1 MDKPRLHMVGVIVI
15 DWNHF
20 TQTPIYLFGKP
31 LKEVGVA
38 LKVATGYQYDNEHFR
53 VAFER
58 AEFAFSIL
66 QEMAAL
72 GSPRYKEIVASV
84 PGAHLGP
91 NGGNAYTLRLWNFE
105 GVEALFEKTFACECG
120 SPLPADVSREAAEAL
135 RLYGGGIRTCS
146 DCGSRT
152 NANSGRH
159 YFAGIYCQ
167 ACWEGSAGQH
177 KGRGGW
183 KKVEANETYD

>member
-1 MDKPRLHMVGVIVI
+1 MDKAKLHMVGVIVI

-20 TQTPIYLFGKP
+20 TQAPIYLFGKP
-31 LKEVGVA
+31 LKEVGIA

-58 AEFAFSIL
+58 AEFAFNVQ
-66 QEMAAL
+66 QETAAL
-72 GSPRYKEIVASV
+72 GSPKYKEIVASV

-105 GVEALFEKTFACECG
+105 GVEALFEKTFACEYDKPVPVEVC
-120 SPLPADVSREAAEAL
+120 SEAAEAL
-135 RLYGGGIRTCS
+135 RLYGRGIRDCS

-152 NANSGRH
+152 DAKSDRR
-159 YFAGIYCQ
+159 YFAGIYCVP
-167 ACWEGSAGQH
+167 CWTGAAGQH
-177 KGRGGW
+177 KGHGGW
-183 KKVEANETYD
+183 KEVEAKETYD